1 MKIVSVNLGLPR
13 EFRYNNQTFMTAI
26 FKTPAIGKVCVR
38 RMNLEGDR
46 QADLTVHGG
55 LDKAIYVYPSEHYG
69 FWKDV
74 YPWLDMP
81 WGMLGENI
89 TTEGMDEH
97 VVNIGD
103 QFRFGSSILMVTQPR
118 LPCQKLARKFGVAD
132 VGKRM
137 TAGERTGFYLSVVR
151 EGEVAAGD
159 AIELVHRRQNSIKVA
174 DVVLLHTAEKANRV
188 LLHRAIGTEALP
200 EGWRAHFAK
209 KLAGLGKDR

>member
-137 TAGERTGFYLSVVR
+137 TAASGLDFICQSPG
-151 EGEVAAGD
+151 
-159 AIELVHRRQNSIKVA
+159 
-174 DVVLLHTAEKANRV
+174 RV
-188 LLHRAIGTEALP
+188 
-200 EGWRAHFAK
+200 K
-209 KLAGLGKDR
+209 